1 MIEINAYAK
10 INLHLDVTGKR
21 NDGFHDIVS
30 YMQTVS
36 LCDTVTLEL
45 AERIQVVGNYGVD
58 EKKDLAYR
66 AAELFFER
74 TGIPSGAKVYIN
86 KRIPMQAGLA
96 GGSADAAAV
105 LKGLNELY
113 SVGLS
118 PNELAKMGEA
128 LGSDVPFCV
137 LGGGKLAYGRGEI
150 FKDAPK
156 MPDCAI
162 VIAKGSEGMSTPAQY
177 RMLDGIYNDFNG
189 YTPKTESLNALLLA
203 IREKDIRG
211 IGSNLFNIFEE
222 TGGYDAE
229 LMNIMKKH
237 GALGTLLSGSGSA
250 VFGIFDDT
258 KAAKDAEKQLK
269 DTGAD
274 AFLCVPV

>member
-10 INLHLDVTGKR
+10 INLHLDVTNKR

-36 LCDTVTLEL
+36 LCDTVTLEK
-45 AERIQVVGNYGVD
+45 AEKVHVVGNYGVD

-74 TGIPSGAKVYIN
+74 TGIPSGVSVNIN

-118 PNELAKMGEA
+118 TDELAKMGET

-137 LGGGKLAYGRGEI
+137 LGGSKLAYGRGEI
-150 FKDAPK
+150 LKDAPK
-156 MPDCAI
+156 MTDCAI

-177 RMLDGIYNDFNG
+177 RMLDSIYNDFIG
-189 YTPKTESLNALLLA
+189 YTPQTEKLNAMLNA
-203 IREKDIRG
+203 ISAKDIRV

-222 TGGYDAE
+222 TGGYDDE
-229 LMNIMKKH
+229 LMNIMKQH

-250 VFGIFDDT
+250 VFGIFDET
-258 KAAKDAEKQLK
+258 EAAKSAEKQLK

>member
-74 TGIPSGAKVYIN
+74 TGIPFGAKVSIN

-118 PNELAKMGEA
+118 PNELAKIGEA

-177 RMLDGIYNDFNG
+177 RMLDSIYNDFNG
-189 YTPKTESLNALLLA
+189 YSPNEESLNALLLA

-250 VFGIFDDT
+250 VFGIFENTD
-258 KAAKDAEKQLK
+258 AARSAEKQLK

>member
-137 LGGGKLAYGRGEI
+137 LGGGKLAQLSIHPRHAGKGVVV
-150 FKDAPK
+150 KDHDLP
-156 MPDCAI
+156 
-162 VIAKGSEGMSTPAQY
+162 V
-177 RMLDGIYNDFNG
+177 
-189 YTPKTESLNALLLA
+189 
-203 IREKDIRG
+203 
-211 IGSNLFNIFEE
+211 
-222 TGGYDAE
+222 
-229 LMNIMKKH
+229 
-237 GALGTLLSGSGSA
+237 SG
-250 VFGIFDDT
+250 
-258 KAAKDAEKQLK
+258 
-269 DTGAD
+269 
-274 AFLCVPV
+274 